1 MLTREQRFNSTYRL
15 RRLRRTKTLRWMVQE
30 HTVRPDDFIYPLF
43 VHEGTRRR
51 EPIGAMPG
59 QFRLSVDLLP
69 AEVETISRLGI
80 PAVLL
85 FGISPYKDARAS
97 YATDRDGV
105 VPQAI
110 RAIKRTTPDLVV
122 ITDVCV
128 CAYTEHGHCGIIR
141 EDGYVDNDSS
151 LSVLAEMALAHA
163 EAGADIVA
171 PSAMMDG
178 QVQAIRERLDDAGIT
193 ETAIMAYSAKYASAF
208 YGPFREAADSAP
220 QFGDRRSY
228 QMDPPN
234 AREAVREVLT
244 DVAQGADIV
253 MVKPGLAYLDVVR
266 LVREAVDVPLA
277 VYNVSGEYSM
287 LKAAAE
293 KGWVDGRAVGLEML
307 LAFRRAGADLIIT
320 YLAKEAAEWLKDS

>member
-1 MLTREQRFNSTYRL
+1 MLTRQEILDPTW
-15 RRLRRTKTLRWMVQE
+15 RLRRTRRTKALRRMVQE
-30 HTVRPDDFIYPLF
+30 NTLAPNDFIYPLF
-43 VHEGTRRR
+43 VHEGAQRR

-69 AEVETISRLGI
+69 AEVEHLCRAGVL
-80 PAVLL
+80 AVLL
-85 FGISPYKDARAS
+85 FGIAGYKDARAS
-97 YATDRDGV
+97 YAVRRDGV

-110 RAIKRTTPDLVV
+110 RTIKRENPEMVV
-122 ITDVCV
+122 MTDVCV
-128 CAYTEHGHCGIIR
+128 CAYTDHGHCGFVQ
-141 EDGYVDNDSS
+141 DGGTVDNDSS
-151 LSVLAEMALAHA
+151 LRVLAEMALAHA
-163 EAGADIVA
+163 EAGADVVA

-178 QVQAIRERLDDAGIT
+178 QVQAIRETLDEHGFV

-234 AREAVREVLT
+234 AREAVREVLA
-244 DVAQGADIV
+244 DVQQGADIV

-266 LVREAVDVPLA
+266 LVRGAVDVPLA

-293 KGWVDGRAVGLEML
+293 KGWIDERAVALEML
-307 LAFRRAGADLIIT
+307 MAFRRAGADLIIT